1 MPIDDGGPPLS
12 KKEQEQAEIRVGW
25 RMMGL
30 AWEFITQMIAGALLG
45 WLIGVWLGNDTIGA
59 LIGTGLGFV
68 VAMYSLIRGG
78 LRLDKELDRIK
89 RRGR

>member
-12 KKEQEQAEIRVGW
+12 KKEQERAEIRVGW